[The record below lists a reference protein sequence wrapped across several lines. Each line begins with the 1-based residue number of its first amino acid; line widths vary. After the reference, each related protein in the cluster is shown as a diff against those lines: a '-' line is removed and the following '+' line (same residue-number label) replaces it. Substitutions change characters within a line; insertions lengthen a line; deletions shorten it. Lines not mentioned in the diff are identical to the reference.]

1 MNLNNTKGIKINK
14 EEFMK
19 NRLKIIAILFA
30 SIFILNSCSEDKE
43 KFVYPL
49 WEGAE
54 WVDDYYIVGK
64 LDEQTYA
71 ISEPKVNWYYNTSYL
86 ILGKEKA
93 LLFDTGYGTSADKN
107 IMSIVEKITDLP
119 VVTMFSHYHFD
130 HIANVENQ
138 KSVWLIDLP
147 YLRERTTD
155 NKLKLTTRE
164 TMQFS
169 SPTVTVSKWIKPN
182 EIIDLGD
189 RKIQVLNLTGH
200 TTESTVLVDEK
211 YKQLFTGDFF
221 YDPLL
226 DYVDLADDTDANL
239 LINSAEKLI
248 AKYDDSYI
256 FNGAHGFPKQSYT
269 TLKKYLS
276 FLKSYKNKSLD
287 SKINLTST
295 GFQTVYEKDGM
306 RITTST
312 YGGSATNQLIINVI
326 LGLVILILLVVFV
339 RKKIKRRNK
348 VK

>member
-1 MNLNNTKGIKINK
+1 
-14 EEFMK
+14 MK
-19 NRLKIIAILFA
+19 NTLKIIAIFFA
-30 SIFILNSCSEDKE
+30 SIFVLTSCSESKE

-54 WVDDYYIVGK
+54 WADDYYIVGK

-71 ISEPKVNWYYNTSYL
+71 ISEPTTEWYYNTSYL

-93 LLFDTGYGTSADKN
+93 LLFDTGYGTSAGKN
-107 IMSIVEKITDLP
+107 IMSIVKKMTDLQ

-155 NKLKLTTRE
+155 NQLKLTSKE

-182 EIIDLGD
+182 EVIDLGE
-189 RKIQVLNLTGH
+189 RKIQVLNITGH

-226 DYVDLADDTDANL
+226 DYVDLADDTDVNL
-239 LINSAEKLI
+239 LINSAKKLI
-248 AKYDDSYI
+248 TNYDETYI
-256 FNGAHGFPKQSYT
+256 FNGAHGFPKQSYA
-269 TLKKYLS
+269 TLKKYLD
-276 FLKSYKNKSLD
+276 FLRLYKNKSLD
-287 SKINLTST
+287 CEINLTSM
-295 GFQTVYEKDGM
+295 GFQSVYEKDGM

-312 YGGSATNQLIINVI
+312 YGGSMSNQFLINVVVSLI
-326 LGLVILILLVVFV
+326 VLILIVVSIV
-339 RKKIKRRNK
+339 KKIKKRRK
-348 VK
+348 H